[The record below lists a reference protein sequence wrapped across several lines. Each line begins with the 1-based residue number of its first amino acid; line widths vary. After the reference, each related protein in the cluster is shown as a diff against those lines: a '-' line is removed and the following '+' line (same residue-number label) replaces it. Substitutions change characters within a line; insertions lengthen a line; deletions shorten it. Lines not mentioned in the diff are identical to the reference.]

1 MSSVLAPITKEVLI
15 WARKT
20 SNREEGELADVAG
33 VSIDRY
39 RDWEA
44 GRSQPTLRQ
53 VEQIANKVKIPT
65 IVFFLE
71 EPPSEPKQLLDYRTV
86 TNDGQAGFSPEL
98 TLEIRKARYLQ
109 SRMTECS
116 DDIVPGWRSALP
128 ALSLK
133 DNPVEKAAEIRTLIG
148 VSLDQQREF
157 KKENRGLREWRRA
170 LFNFGVLTF
179 GFRIPRKEALGFSI
193 WHEQFPL
200 AAFNLEGYKAQQV
213 FTLFHELAHLALRQ
227 SVVSDLGE
235 GGFDRLSAQV
245 KQAEIFCNRF
255 ASAFLLPPGSQVVI
269 DALNEVPASEVT
281 SIETIDKLAKRFR
294 VSKYVVLH
302 RLIESERIPKDS
314 VSSVFSLWRKHDD
327 EEEDRREEKVKQR
340 TERDKQKGKTMAK
353 SPAAES
359 VLSRGE
365 SLAIRVHSATK
376 NGQIQSSDAQDL
388 LGIKDHNF
396 ESLEGLF
403 ERWRVT
409 P

>member
-1 MSSVLAPITKEVLI
+1 MSSVLAPITKEVLV
-15 WARKT
+15 WARET
-20 SNREEGELADVAG
+20 SNREQGELADVAG
-33 VSIDRY
+33 VLLDRY
-39 RDWEA
+39 LEWEA
-44 GRSQPTLRQ
+44 GTSQPTLRQ

-65 IVFFLE
+65 IVFFLA
-71 EPPSEPKQLLDYRTV
+71 EPPSEPKPLLDYRTV
-86 TNDGQAGFSPEL
+86 TNDGQAGYSPEL

-109 SRMTECS
+109 SRLGECS
-116 DDIVPGWRSALP
+116 DDIVPGWHSGLP
-128 ALSLK
+128 ALNLT
-133 DNPVEKAAEIRTLIG
+133 DNPIEKAVELRALIG

-157 KKENRGLREWRRA
+157 KAENRGLREWRKA
-170 LFNFGVLTF
+170 LFNIGILTF
-179 GFRIPRKEALGFSI
+179 GFRVPRTEALGFSI
-193 WHEQFPL
+193 WHDRFSL

-235 GGFDRLSAQV
+235 GGFDRLTAQV
-245 KQAEIFCNRF
+245 KQVEIFCNRF
-255 ASAFLLPPGSQVVI
+255 ASAFLLPPGSTSVQDAI
-269 DALNEVPASEVT
+269 DAIPKDDLT
-281 SIETIDKLAKRFR
+281 SIEIIDKIAKRFR

-302 RLIESERIPKDS
+302 RLIESGRIPRDT

-327 EEEDRREEKVKQR
+327 DEDEKREEKVKQR
-340 TERDKQKGKTMAK
+340 TERDKQKGKTIAK

-359 VLSRGE
+359 VISRGE

-376 NGQIQSSDAQDL
+376 NGLIHSSDAQDL

-409 P
+409 L

>member
-1 MSSVLAPITKEVLI
+1 MSTVLAPITKEVLV

-20 SNREEGELADVAG
+20 SNREQAELADVAG
-33 VSIDRY
+33 VLLDRY
-39 RDWEA
+39 LEWEA
-44 GRSQPTLRQ
+44 GTSQPTLRQ

-71 EPPSEPKQLLDYRTV
+71 APPTEPKQLLDYRTV

-98 TLEIRKARYLQ
+98 TVEIRKARYLQ
-109 SRMTECS
+109 SRLTECAE
-116 DDIVPGWRSALP
+116 DIVPGWRSVLP
-128 ALSLK
+128 ALQLN
-133 DNPVEKAAEIRTLIG
+133 DDPVAMAAEVRAMIG
-148 VSLDQQREF
+148 VSLDQQRGF
-157 KKENRGLREWRRA
+157 KAENRGLREWRKA

-179 GFRIPRKEALGFSI
+179 GFRIPRTEALGFSI
-193 WHEQFPL
+193 WHDRFPL

-235 GGFDRLSAQV
+235 GSFDRLTTQV

-255 ASAFLLPPGSQVVI
+255 ASAFLLPPNSTIVQ
-269 DALNEVPASEVT
+269 DAIAGVPKDELT

-327 EEEDRREEKVKQR
+327 EEERRREEKVKQR
-340 TERDKQKGKTMAK
+340 TERDKQTGKTIAK

-376 NGQIQSSDAQDL
+376 NGQIHSSDAQDL
-388 LGIKDHNF
+388 LGLKDHSF
-396 ESLEGLF
+396 ESLEGVF

>member
-1 MSSVLAPITKEVLI
+1 MSTVLAPITKEVLV

-20 SNREEGELADVAG
+20 SNREQAELADAAG
-33 VSIDRY
+33 VSIERY
-39 RDWEA
+39 QDWE
-44 GRSQPTLRQ
+44 GGVSQPTLRQ

-71 EPPSEPKQLLDYRTV
+71 EPPKEPKQLLDYRTV
-86 TNDGQAGFSPEL
+86 TNDGQAGYSPEL

-109 SRMTECS
+109 SRLGECS

-128 ALSLK
+128 ALNLT
-133 DNPVEKAAEIRTLIG
+133 DNPIERAVELRALIG

-157 KKENRGLREWRRA
+157 KAENRGLREWRKA

-179 GFRIPRKEALGFSI
+179 GFRIPRTEALGFSI
-193 WHEQFPL
+193 WHERFPL

-213 FTLFHELAHLALRQ
+213 FTLFHELAHLGLRQ

-235 GGFDRLSAQV
+235 GGFDRLTAQV

-255 ASAFLLPPGSQVVI
+255 ASTFLLPPSSTLVQDAI
-269 DALNEVPASEVT
+269 DGVPKGELT
-281 SIETIDKLAKRFR
+281 SIETIDKIAKRFR

-302 RLIESERIPKDS
+302 RLIESGRIPRDT
-314 VSSVFSLWRKHDD
+314 VASVFSLWRKHDD
-327 EEEDRREEKVKQR
+327 DEDEKREEKVKQR
-340 TERDKQKGKTMAK
+340 TERDKQKGKTIAK

-376 NGQIQSSDAQDL
+376 TGLIHSSDAQDL

-409 P
+409 Q